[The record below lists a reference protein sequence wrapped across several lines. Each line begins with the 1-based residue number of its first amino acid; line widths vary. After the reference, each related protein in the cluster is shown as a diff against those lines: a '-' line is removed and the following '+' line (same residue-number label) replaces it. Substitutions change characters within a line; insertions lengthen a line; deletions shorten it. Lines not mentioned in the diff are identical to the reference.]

1 MQKRNTSTQNDY
13 MVCLEGSTPPHKKVP
28 PLFFDLP
35 YDEFKTPSPHLFA
48 PPSPINMTT
57 MQRHHAQFSP
67 TCR

>member
-35 YDEFKTPSPHLFA
+35 YDEFKTPSPPPLCSSKPHKYDNYAKA
-48 PPSPINMTT
+48 PCTV
-57 MQRHHAQFSP
+57 FSYL
-67 TCR
+67 